1 MKKNRIIN
9 TLGILLLS
17 STFVSCGARGTTGDV
32 DPNNF
37 LILTSGSLQA
47 GGSAKFQVN
56 YKSETLDNANIKYEV
71 VEGADNVKEE
81 NGVFYF
87 VNRETTSFTI
97 KASLKYNEKDYT
109 ISRKYEVVNDDI
121 TFLKDI
127 KTNGVKGKEYNV
139 RGTVVYKKP
148 NKSGFDGI
156 VVADGTDTIYV
167 YGPEVADSVNVG
179 NKVKLSA
186 NFAQYIVKGEE
197 TAAEKWQFTGG
208 LQLEYPKVLSNDGKT
223 DNSFLSELIYDS
235 SLADVENHPMY
246 DNITSNLYRVKAKVH
261 KVQEQGYFN
270 YYFYDPNEVNSMYA
284 YSNYNG
290 AEYNWLAKFDDD
302 KYHECVIMVVNAK
315 CTMANTY
322 YRMIPFAVDSKEY
335 VQTNSDRVNGVMVR
349 ALDSFNKTFYTTGVK
364 QSIPTLKEDKLYKD
378 AKVTY
383 TSSNQEIAKITDTGF
398 DLLGKTGSVDITV
411 NVEYK
416 DTKKSVTTAIEVK
429 AKPVVETRSIDDIL
443 TNPQIDEEVAIEGIV
458 VDYSWLANS
467 GTDRGVYYIQDS
479 TGRTIMIQPNAQ
491 SIGTELEPGENVI
504 FKGKLAVGK
513 GDYIYFEENYKIVDG
528 TLLFHD
534 SAKNPLYKEI
544 ETKTIEELAALVP
557 NDDPSMIGRIYKTTY
572 KVKLDVQPY
581 YSNYVIYSL
590 DETVSFNAYSSN
602 AKILSFL
609 DQYVGKTVTGYIAI
623 RDSKTGEQPR
633 YDVLRSNIEV
643 VE

>member
-17 STFVSCGARGTTGDV
+17 STFVSCGTRGTKDDI

-71 VEGADNVKEE
+71 VEGAESVKEE

-87 VNRETTSFTI
+87 INHETTTFTI
-97 KASLKYNEKDYT
+97 KASVTYNEKDYT
-109 ISRKYEVVNDDI
+109 ISRKYDVVNDDI

-148 NKSGFDGI
+148 NTSGFDGI
-156 VVADGTDTIYV
+156 VLADGTDTIYV
-167 YGPEVADSVNVG
+167 YGPEVADSVQVG
-179 NKVKLSA
+179 NKVKLTA

-223 DNSFLSELIYDS
+223 DNSYLSELVLDS
-235 SLADVENHPMY
+235 SLANIENHPMY
-246 DNITSNLYRVKAKVH
+246 DNITSNLYKVKAKVH

-290 AEYNWLAKFDDD
+290 AEYNWLAKFDDG

-322 YRMIPFAVDSKEY
+322 YRMIPFAVDSNEY

-364 QSIPTLKEDKLYKD
+364 QSIPVLKEDKLYKD
-378 AKVTY
+378 AKITY

-398 DLLGKTGSVDITV
+398 DLLGKTGSVDIAV

-416 DTKKSVTTAIEVK
+416 DAKKSVSTSIDVK
-429 AKPVVETRSIDDIL
+429 SKPVVETRSIDDIL
-443 TNPQIDEEVAIEGIV
+443 TNCAIDDEVAIEGIV

-513 GDYIYFEENYKIVDG
+513 GDYITFEENYKIVDG

-557 NDDPSMIGRIYKTTY
+557 SNDSSMIGRIYKTTY

-590 DETVSFNAYSSN
+590 DETVRFNAYSSN

-609 DQYVGKTVTGYIAI
+609 DQYIGKTVTGYIAI
-623 RDSKTGEQPR
+623 RDSKTGSQPR

>member
-1 MKKNRIIN
+1 MKKNKIIN

-17 STFVSCGARGTTGDV
+17 STFVSCGTRGTTNDV
-32 DPNNF
+32 DPKNF

-71 VEGADNVKEE
+71 VEGAESVKEE

-87 VNRETTSFTI
+87 TNKETTTFTI
-97 KASLKYNEKDYT
+97 KASVKYKEKDYT
-109 ISRKYEVVNDDI
+109 ISRKYDVVNDGI

-127 KTNGVKGKEYNV
+127 KTKGEKGKEYDV

-148 NKSGFDGI
+148 NRSGFDGI
-156 VVADGTDTIYV
+156 VLADGTDTIYV
-167 YGPEVADSVNVG
+167 YGPEVADSVQVG
-179 NKVKLSA
+179 NKVKLTA

-197 TAAEKWQFTGG
+197 AAAEKWQFTGG
-208 LQLEYPKVLSNDGKT
+208 LQLEYPKIVSNDGKT
-223 DNSFLSELIYDS
+223 DNSYLSKLIYDS
-235 SLADVENHPMY
+235 SLANIENHPMN
-246 DNITSNLYRVKAKVH
+246 DNITSNLYKVKAKVH

-290 AEYNWLAKFDDD
+290 DEYNWLAEFDDN

-335 VQTNSDRVNGVMVR
+335 IQTNSDRVNGVMVR

-378 AKVTY
+378 AKITY
-383 TSSNQEIAKITDTGF
+383 TSSDQEIAKITDTGF
-398 DLLGKTGSVDITV
+398 DLLGKTGSVDVTV

-416 DTKKSVTTAIEVK
+416 DAKKSVTTTLDIK
-429 AKPVVETRSIDDIL
+429 AKPVVATRSIDDIL
-443 TNPQIDEEVAIEGIV
+443 TNCEIDEEVAIEGIV

-479 TGRTIMIQPNAQ
+479 TGRTIMVQPNAQ

-504 FKGKLAVGK
+504 FKGKLAVGLGK
-513 GDYIYFEENYKIVDG
+513 FITFEQNFKINDG

-544 ETKTIEELAALVP
+544 ETKTVEELAALKP

-572 KVKLDVQPY
+572 KVKLDVQKH

-590 DETVSFNAYSSN
+590 DETVRFNAYSSN
-602 AKILSFL
+602 ASVISFL
-609 DQYVGKTVTGYIAI
+609 DKYIGKTITGYIAI
-623 RDSKTGEQPR
+623 RDSKDGESPR
-633 YDVLRSNIEV
+633 YDVLRNNIEV

>member
-1 MKKNRIIN
+1 
-9 TLGILLLS
+9 
-17 STFVSCGARGTTGDV
+17 
-32 DPNNF
+32 
-37 LILTSGSLQA
+37 
-47 GGSAKFQVN
+47 
-56 YKSETLDNANIKYEV
+56 
-71 VEGADNVKEE
+71 
-81 NGVFYF
+81 
-87 VNRETTSFTI
+87 
-97 KASLKYNEKDYT
+97 
-109 ISRKYEVVNDDI
+109 
-121 TFLKDI
+121 
-127 KTNGVKGKEYNV
+127 
-139 RGTVVYKKP
+139 
-148 NKSGFDGI
+148 
-156 VVADGTDTIYV
+156 
-167 YGPEVADSVNVG
+167 
-179 NKVKLSA
+179 
-186 NFAQYIVKGEE
+186 
-197 TAAEKWQFTGG
+197 
-208 LQLEYPKVLSNDGKT
+208 
-223 DNSFLSELIYDS
+223 
-235 SLADVENHPMY
+235 MY
-246 DNITSNLYRVKAKVH
+246 DNITSNLYKVKAKVH

-290 AEYNWLAKFDDD
+290 DEYNWLAKFDDD

-322 YRMIPFAVDSKEY
+322 YRMIPFAVDSAEY
-335 VQTNSDRVNGVMVR
+335 VQTDSDRVNGVMVR

-364 QSIPTLKEDKLYKD
+364 QSISVLKEDKLYKD
-378 AKVTY
+378 AKITY
-383 TSSNQEIAKITDTGF
+383 TSSNEKIAKITETGF
-398 DLLGKTGSVDITV
+398 DLLGKTGSVDITI

-416 DTKKSVTTAIEVK
+416 DVKKSVTTVLDIK
-429 AKPVVETRSIDDIL
+429 AKPVVATRSIDDIL

-467 GTDRGVYYIQDS
+467 GKDRGVYYIQDN
-479 TGRTIMIQPNAQ
+479 TGRTIMVQPNAQ

-513 GDYIYFEENYKIVDG
+513 GDNIYFEENYKIVDG

-534 SAKNPLYKEI
+534 STKNPLYKEI

-557 NDDPSMIGRIYKTTY
+557 SDDPSMIGRIYKTTY
-572 KVKLDVQPY
+572 KVKLDVKLF

-609 DQYVGKTVTGYIAI
+609 DKYVGKTVTGYIAI
-623 RDSKTGEQPR
+623 RDSKTGSQPR

>member
-1 MKKNRIIN
+1 MKKNKIIN

-17 STFVSCGARGTTGDV
+17 STFVSCGTRGTTNDV
-32 DPNNF
+32 DPKNF

-71 VEGADNVKEE
+71 VEGAESVKEE

-87 VNRETTSFTI
+87 TNKETTTFTI
-97 KASLKYNEKDYT
+97 KASVKYKEKDYT
-109 ISRKYEVVNDDI
+109 ISRKYDVVNDGI

-127 KTNGVKGKEYNV
+127 KTKGEKGKEYDV

-148 NKSGFDGI
+148 NRSGFDGI
-156 VVADGTDTIYV
+156 VLADGTDTIYV
-167 YGPEVADSVNVG
+167 YGPEVADSVQVG
-179 NKVKLSA
+179 NKVKLTA

-197 TAAEKWQFTGG
+197 AAAEKWQFTGG
-208 LQLEYPKVLSNDGKT
+208 LQLEYPKIVSNDGKT
-223 DNSFLSELIYDS
+223 DNSYLSKLIYDS
-235 SLADVENHPMY
+235 SLANIENHPMN
-246 DNITSNLYRVKAKVH
+246 DNITSNLYKVKAKVH

-290 AEYNWLAKFDDD
+290 DEYNWLAEFDDN

-378 AKVTY
+378 AKITY
-383 TSSNQEIAKITDTGF
+383 TSSDQEIAKITDTGF
-398 DLLGKTGSVDITV
+398 DLLGKTGSVDVTV

-416 DTKKSVTTAIEVK
+416 DAKKSVTTTLDIK
-429 AKPVVETRSIDDIL
+429 AKPIVATRSIDDIL
-443 TNPQIDEEVAIEGIV
+443 TNCEIDEEVAIEGIV

-479 TGRTIMIQPNAQ
+479 TGRTIMVQPNAQ

-504 FKGKLAVGK
+504 FKGKLAVGLGK
-513 GDYIYFEENYKIVDG
+513 FITFEQNFKINDG

-544 ETKTIEELAALVP
+544 ETKTIEELAALAP
-557 NDDPSMIGRIYKTTY
+557 KNDPSMIGRIYKTTY

-590 DETVSFNAYSSN
+590 DETVRFNAYSSN
-602 AKILSFL
+602 ASVISFL
-609 DQYVGKTVTGYIAI
+609 DKYIGKTITGYIAI
-623 RDSKTGEQPR
+623 RDSKDGESPR
-633 YDVLRSNIEV
+633 YDVLRNNIEV